1 MMSFSGDSKHIM
13 MSTVLSKRVLVT
25 VLQEH
30 TLEEAL

>member
-1 MMSFSGDSKHIM
+1 MMSFSDVLMHIM

>member
-1 MMSFSGDSKHIM
+1 MMSFSDGSMHIM

-25 VLQEH
+25 VIQEH

>member
-1 MMSFSGDSKHIM
+1 MMSFSDVSMHIM